1 MDMIFEIKRKIS
13 EALPAD
19 FFPGIYTV
27 VSHLQMAEHYWQ
39 EAKGSIE
46 EYLFTDAVL
55 RANHAFE
62 AALGEAYKLVCGKD
76 PENLTVKQLYKY
88 LDDQNVFKDKEAQT
102 FHRYLEDWE
111 IPAETDEQLFYSE
124 QEAMLAILNVS
135 AFFFILVEQIIELA
149 SYEKAKYFLGW
160 DRTEKIRQE
169 IERYGD
175 GDKFLLDKIVALF
188 RLFSADLFYIEE
200 RENAPA
206 EYEMLGYLRGFLEVS
221 VPELEVEIDKRVELG
236 ASHTHLDML
245 ISLNETTVLI
255 ETKRSNQI
263 KGSIFDIDNA
273 ISQLSGYM
281 TAIKKNKAVLFYLP
295 ILGSSDLATRNIEM
309 EVDGVLQ
316 QIKVIYPQ

>member
-1 MDMIFEIKRKIS
+1 MDLIFEIKRKVS
-13 EALPAD
+13 EALPPD
-19 FFPGIYTV
+19 FFPGIYNV
-27 VSHLQMAEHYWQ
+27 INHLQMAEHYWQ

-76 PENLTVKQLYKY
+76 PEGLSVKELYQY
-88 LDDQNVFKDKEAQT
+88 LDEQNIFKDKEAQT

-111 IPAETDEQLFYSE
+111 IPAETDEQLFFSE
-124 QEAMLAILNVS
+124 QEAMLAIINVS
-135 AFFFILVEQIIELA
+135 AFFLILVEQVIEIA

-160 DRTEKIRQE
+160 DRAERIHKE
-169 IERYGD
+169 IERYGE
-175 GDKFLLDKIVALF
+175 KFFLDKVVTLL
-188 RLFSADLFYIEE
+188 RLFSAELFYIEE

-206 EYEMLGYLRGFLEVS
+206 EYEMLGYLRGFLEIAA
-221 VPELEVEIDKRVELG
+221 PDLEVEIDKRIEMG
-236 ASHTHLDML
+236 EAHTHLDM
-245 ISLNETTVLI
+245 IIRQNDESILI

-281 TAIKKNKAVLFYLP
+281 TATSTEKAVLFYLP
-295 ILGSSDLATRNIEM
+295 ILGSTDLASRDIEM
-309 EVDGVLQ
+309 EVDGKSQ
-316 QIKVIYPQ
+316 SIKVVYPQ

>member
-1 MDMIFEIKRKIS
+1 MLFEIKRKVS

-19 FFPGIYTV
+19 FFPGIYNV
-27 VSHLQMAEHYWQ
+27 INHLQMAEHYWQ

-76 PENLTVKQLYKY
+76 PEDLTVKELYQY
-88 LDDQNVFKDKEAQT
+88 LDEQNIFKDKEAQT

-111 IPAETDEQLFYSE
+111 IPAETDEQLFFSE

-135 AFFFILVEQIIELA
+135 AFFLILVEQIIEIA
-149 SYEKAKYFLGW
+149 SYEKAKSFLGW
-160 DRTEKIRQE
+160 DRAERIHQE

-175 GDKFLLDKIVALF
+175 KFFLDKVVALL

-206 EYEMLGYLRGFLEVS
+206 EYEMLGYLRGFLEVAA
-221 VPELEVEIDKRVELG
+221 PEFSVEIEKRIEIGV
-236 ASHTHLDML
+236 AHTHLDMV
-245 ISLNETTVLI
+245 ITHNEEMILI

-281 TAIKKNKAVLFYLP
+281 TATGIKKSVLFYLP
-295 ILGSSDLATRNIEM
+295 ILGSTDLATREIDM
-309 EVDGVLQ
+309 EVDGVQQ
-316 QIKVIYPQ
+316 QIMVVYPQ

>member
-1 MDMIFEIKRKIS
+1 MDMLYEIKRKVS
-13 EALPAD
+13 EVLPPD

-27 VSHLQMAEHYWQ
+27 INHLQMAEHYWQ

-62 AALGEAYKLVCGKD
+62 AALNEAYKLVCGKD
-76 PENLTVKQLYKY
+76 SEGMSVKDIYKY
-88 LDDQNVFKDKEAQT
+88 LDEQNIFKDKEAQT

-111 IPAETDEQLFYSE
+111 LPAESDEQLFFSE
-124 QEAMLAILNVS
+124 QEAMLAIMNVT
-135 AFFFILVEQIIELA
+135 AFFLILVEQIIEIA

-160 DRTEKIRQE
+160 DRSEKIHKE
-169 IERYGD
+169 LERYG
-175 GDKFLLDKIVALF
+175 GKFFIDQLVTLL

-206 EYEMLGYLRGFLEVS
+206 EYEMLGYLRGFLEIAI
-221 VPELEVEIDKRVELG
+221 PEVKVEIDKRIKIG
-236 ASHTHLDML
+236 NSHTQLDML
-245 ISLNETTVLI
+245 IYNGDETVLI

-273 ISQLSGYM
+273 VQQVSSCM
-281 TAIKKNKAVLFYLP
+281 TITKINKAVLFYLP
-295 ILGSSDLATRNIEM
+295 ILGSSDLATREIDLK
-309 EVDGVLQ
+309 VDDMQQ
-316 QIKVIYPQ
+316 QIKVVYPQ